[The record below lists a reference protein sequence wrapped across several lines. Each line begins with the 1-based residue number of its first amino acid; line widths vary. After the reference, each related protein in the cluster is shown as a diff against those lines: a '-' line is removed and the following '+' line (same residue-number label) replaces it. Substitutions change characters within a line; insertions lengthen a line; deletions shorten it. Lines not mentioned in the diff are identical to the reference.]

1 MAKITILGAGGFG
14 VSLAIAAYQNQH
26 QVTVWDI
33 SEQIVEA
40 ILRDGEHK
48 TKLPGVKIP
57 KGIAFTTD
65 PHCMEQS
72 DMVVLYIRSVAQR
85 VKPFLTKDTILV
97 NASKGLEEKT
107 FLTMSQIIQ
116 SEYPENAVGVI
127 TGPSHAEEVGRGVPT
142 TVVAASCWATVTSLS
157 PRAICFC
164 TSNVPAV
171 VRLCGK
177 NVELFAKISLN
188 DAGGRDRAAQ

>member
-57 KGIAFTTD
+57 KDIAFTTD

-72 DMVVLYIRSVAQR
+72 DMVVL
-85 VKPFLTKDTILV
+85 L
-97 NASKGLEEKT
+97 
-107 FLTMSQIIQ
+107 
-116 SEYPENAVGVI
+116 
-127 TGPSHAEEVGRGVPT
+127 
-142 TVVAASCWATVTSLS
+142 C
-157 PRAICFC
+157 
-164 TSNVPAV
+164 
-171 VRLCGK
+171 RLC
-177 NVELFAKISLN
+177 ISVLWHSV
-188 DAGGRDRAAQ
+188 